1 MARTTGTPANLVI
14 HKRDWKFGRAT
25 THPRWWHSGD
35 PGRTAFFNAL
45 SSTFPLGEKFFIAS
59 VRYFHDATSEPLR
72 SQIDHFM
79 FQEAMHSREHAAF
92 NRQAEA
98 AGYDIQGLEERTR
111 RSIALSS
118 SRPPLQKLAAT
129 CALEHF
135 TAVLARSAL
144 ADPAH
149 FVGVPTEAAQLW
161 RWHAV
166 EEIEHK
172 AVAFDTWLHA
182 TRHRSGLRRW
192 TERCMVMFVTTV
204 RFHWVIYRNTA
215 DLLKQDGKNTIRTWF
230 RLLGYLYGKPGPMRR
245 LLQGIIR
252 YFRPGFHPWQM
263 DDRALLSE
271 ALANLSPQAGSKAAP
286 AAGTI
291 KTRL

>member
-1 MARTTGTPANLVI
+1 
-14 HKRDWKFGRAT
+14 
-25 THPRWWHSGD
+25 
-35 PGRTAFFNAL
+35 
-45 SSTFPLGEKFFIAS
+45 
-59 VRYFHDATSEPLR
+59 
-72 SQIDHFM
+72 
-79 FQEAMHSREHAAF
+79 
-92 NRQAEA
+92 
-98 AGYDIQGLEERTR
+98 
-111 RSIALSS
+111 
-118 SRPPLQKLAAT
+118 
-129 CALEHF
+129 
-135 TAVLARSAL
+135 
-144 ADPAH
+144 
-149 FVGVPTEAAQLW
+149 
-161 RWHAV
+161 
-166 EEIEHK
+166 
-172 AVAFDTWLHA
+172 
-182 TRHRSGLRRW
+182 
-192 TERCMVMFVTTV
+192 MVMFVTTV

>member
-1 MARTTGTPANLVI
+1 MAKTTGTPEDCVI
-14 HKRDWKFGRAT
+14 QKRDWTFGGAAPN
-25 THPRWWHSGD
+25 PRWWHSGD
-35 PGRTAFFNAL
+35 PGLTAFFNAL

-59 VRYFHDATSEPLR
+59 VRYFRDTAPEKLR
-72 SQIDHFM
+72 RQIDHFM

-92 NRQAEA
+92 NRQAED
-98 AGYDIQGLEERTR
+98 AGYHIGGLEERTR
-111 RSIALSS
+111 RSIALSR
-118 SRPPLQKLAAT
+118 SRPALQQLAAT

-135 TAVLARSAL
+135 TAVLAHGAL
-144 ADPAH
+144 ADPAY
-149 FVGVPTEAAQLW
+149 FVGFPADAAQLW

-182 TRHRSGLRRW
+182 TRHQSGFRRW
-192 TERCMVMFVTTV
+192 MERCLVMLATTI

-230 RLLGYLYGKPGPMRR
+230 HLFGYLYGKPGPMRH
-245 LLQGIIR
+245 LLKGTIS
-252 YFRPGFHPWQM
+252 YFRPSFHPWQM

-271 ALANLSPQAGSKAAP
+271 ALANLKPPAGTKAAP
-286 AAGTI
+286 
-291 KTRL
+291 